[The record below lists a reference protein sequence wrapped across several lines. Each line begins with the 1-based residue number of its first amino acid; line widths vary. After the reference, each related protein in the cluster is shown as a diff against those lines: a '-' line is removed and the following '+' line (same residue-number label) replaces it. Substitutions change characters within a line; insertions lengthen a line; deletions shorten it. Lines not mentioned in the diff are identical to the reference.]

1 MMRSLLAGV
10 LLSLVSAI
18 PASAQQVAITFDD
31 LPAHGSLPNGQ
42 TRLEIADSILQT
54 LRDQHLPPVYG
65 FINAV
70 QLESEPKNIAVLKAW
85 RAAGEPLGSH
95 TYTHPA
101 LDKLT
106 PAEFDAD
113 IAKNEPLLTTLM
125 AGQDWHWL
133 RYPYL
138 REGETLEKRHAVRG
152 WLQQNGYQI
161 AQVSL
166 DFEDYLWNDPYARCV
181 AKHDDKAIDFL
192 RISYLSTADQYI
204 VTFREVTHTLY
215 GRDIPYVLLLHI
227 GAFDAKMLPD
237 LIALFRRRGFTFTT
251 LPEAMKDP
259 AYSEDPDVALKY
271 GGTFQEQVAAARHIK
286 FPPNAKPY
294 KELEATCR

>member
-70 QLESEPKNIAVLKAW
+70 QLESEPKNVAVLKAW

>member
-1 MMRSLLAGV
+1 MVKLLLAGV
-10 LLSLVSAI
+10 LLSLASFI

-31 LPAHGSLPNGQ
+31 LPTHGDLPEGQ
-42 TRLEIADSILQT
+42 TRLDIANSILTT
-54 LRDQHLPPVYG
+54 LRSQHMPLVYG

-70 QLESEPKNIAVLKAW
+70 QLESEPENIAVLKVW
-85 RAAGEPLGSH
+85 RAAGEPLVSH
-95 TYTHPA
+95 SYSHPR
-101 LDKLT
+101 LNDLT
-106 PAEFDAD
+106 TAEYEAD

-125 AGQDWHWL
+125 AGQDWHWF

-138 REGETLEKRHAVRG
+138 QEGETLEKRHAVRV
-152 WLQQNGYQI
+152 WLQQNGYRI

-166 DFEDYLWNDPYARCV
+166 NFDDYLWNDPYARC
-181 AKHDDKAIDFL
+181 ADKHNDKAIDFL
-192 RISYLSTADQYI
+192 RLSYLSTADQYI
-204 VTFREVTHTLY
+204 TVFREVTHTLY

-237 LIALFRRRGFTFTT
+237 LIDLLRRRGFTFTT
-251 LPEAMKDP
+251 LPEALKDP
-259 AYSEDPDVALKY
+259 AYSEDPDIALEH

-286 FPPNAKPY
+286 FPLNSKPT